1 MIIARAVLGVALLCG
16 LAWLMSENRRAVNW
30 RLVLSGIGLQILL
43 AWFVLRTQVGVR
55 LFEHAGGL
63 FSKLIGM
70 TDHGVRMVFGNL
82 ADPAGPWGFVFAFKA
97 LPAIIF
103 FSALM
108 SILYHLRIMQ
118 VVVWL
123 LAKCLSR
130 TLGVSGAEAMSNA
143 ANIFCGQ
150 TEAPLVVKPY
160 IPSMTRSELMAMMT
174 GGFATI
180 AGSVMA
186 VYMGLIG
193 PAYAPHLLS
202 ASVMAAPGAFVMAKL
217 VRPETETPVT
227 SGTVK
232 LEFRRDAN
240 SVIEAAANGTADG
253 LKLWL
258 NVIAML
264 IAFVALIHLIDWP
277 LSWLSTR
284 LSLEQELSLARL
296 FATAFAPL
304 AWVIGV
310 DGWHDC
316 RIFGSLLGTK
326 IAVNEFVA
334 YTQLQELLPSVS
346 NAAFQSERA
355 AKMVA
360 YALCGFANFSSIGIQ
375 IGGITPLAPER
386 KPEIVATATKAMFA
400 GALASC
406 VSAAIAGA
414 FL

>member
-1 MIIARAVLGVALLCG
+1 MALARAALGVLALCAI
-16 LAWLMSENRRAVNW
+16 AWLCSEDRRGVRW
-30 RLVLSGIGLQILL
+30 RVVFGGLLLQLAL
-43 AWFVLRTQVGVR
+43 AWFVLRTQAGVS
-55 LFEHAGGL
+55 LFESAGA
-63 FSKLIGM
+63 FFAKLIGM
-70 TDHGVRMVFGNL
+70 TDHGVRMVFGEL
-82 ADPAGPWGFVFAFKA
+82 ADPSGPWGFLFAFKA

-108 SILYHLRIMQ
+108 SILYHLGIMQ
-118 VVVWL
+118 AVVWA
-123 LAKCLSR
+123 LAKVLSK

-160 IPSMTRSELMAMMT
+160 IPRMTRSELMAMMT

-186 VYMGLIG
+186 VYMGLVG
-193 PAYAPHLLS
+193 TDLAPHLLS

-217 VRPETETPVT
+217 VRPERERSETAGEVRFE
-227 SGTVK
+227 V
-232 LEFRRDAN
+232 RREAG
-240 SVIEAAANGTADG
+240 SLIEAAANGTTDG

-277 LSWLSTR
+277 LGAIGQAFHVQD
-284 LSLEQELSLARL
+284 LSLTRL
-296 FATAFAPL
+296 FAWGFAPV
-304 AWVIGV
+304 AWIVGV

-316 RIFGSLLGTK
+316 QVWGSLLGTK

-334 YTQLQELLPSVS
+334 YTQMQGLLPGLSE
-346 NAAFQSERA
+346 AAFQSPRSA
-355 AKMVA
+355 AMA
-360 YALCGFANFSSIGIQ
+360 TYALCGFANFASIGIQ

-386 KPEIVATATKAMFA
+386 KREIVETAGKAMLA

-406 VSAAIAGA
+406 ASAAIAGA
-414 FL
+414 FLG